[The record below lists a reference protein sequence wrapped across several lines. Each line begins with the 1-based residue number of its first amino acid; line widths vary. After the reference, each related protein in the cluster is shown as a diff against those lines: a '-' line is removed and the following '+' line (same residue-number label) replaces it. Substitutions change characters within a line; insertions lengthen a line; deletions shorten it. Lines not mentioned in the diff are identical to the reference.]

1 MIANLHSKLS
11 AFACARPYSLSTRL
25 NSAIRAKIFS
35 SPAGSP
41 AVRPP
46 RVNGSRS
53 WVWSSVDIAALPW
66 PVGHRQRD
74 RAGAGSLEPVYTGAL
89 LSLSG
94 ILSAHSRH
102 GAARGGL
109 WAQVT
114 PPITGAAPG
123 RRRFQAPRAW
133 CANHGGHARREPKA
147 APERLRRRSYP
158 GRPAAL
164 ASPLAGLRFLVR
176 RKRIRLRGLVRAVV
190 CAARLVLRP
199 RLAAKY
205 PHDSHCPALVQARRE
220 MLESA

>member
-1 MIANLHSKLS
+1 MPAAEGRMHLYVFERGIP
-11 AFACARPYSLSTRL
+11 AFGSTAAAYRRGVGHRL
-25 NSAIRAKIFS
+25 LL
-35 SPAGSP
+35 P
-41 AVRPP
+41 
-46 RVNGSRS
+46 SR
-53 WVWSSVDIAALPW
+53 

-220 MLESA
+220 MLES